1 MNGVVVSLEVVQKGV
16 EKRNS
21 SKMVL
26 FEMGVLL
33 NRASSLKTT
42 IAERSTSQIKL
53 KCQDWF
59 KSPIKPKRV
68 EVALQS

>member
-1 MNGVVVSLEVVQKGV
+1 
-16 EKRNS
+16 
-21 SKMVL
+21 MVL